1 MEKIMSALLSANNLI
16 FDLMLENQQ
25 LRERLQKY
33 EETVMPEMSEYLKN
47 AIKAHKAGENG

>member
-25 LRERLQKY
+25 LREKLQKY
-33 EETVMPEMSEYLKN
+33 EEKVMPEMSEYLKSVM
-47 AIKAHKAGENG
+47 KAHKAGENG